1 MKGKRA
7 LAILGIFLSLFTM
20 FYVSAEEIT
29 YQNVITDDTTIE
41 EDFEILGMEIEDYYI
56 PKSYDYDKWYVIAMS
71 EAYIDK
77 EIQTYFYLYNPAGL
91 VVIPPLR
98 INYSISEGEVLKTDL
113 TILEYDAE
121 HGYLKANGFKYSYRE
136 SCTIGISSILSEYE
150 EDDPINSGEVIK
162 TYREDSSD
170 FKASLTHSLLNES
183 FGIELNF
190 NSTLVIDTVEVVAIE
205 VKKDDNFINNWNSF
219 WSVED
224 TSMYV
229 YFYNFNFPDYIKYDS
244 VEYAK
249 FQYDYVNYHEVI
261 YLDSLD
267 FTPSTDYADYNIKE
281 IVSRETVIQE
291 YNNDSRTLRVNKHS
305 QELTFPTFYLGN
317 RIEDNQFGTLKVSGE
332 LDSFNYDCSILL
344 DSTYRYSER
353 KYGYPKPM
361 HRVPYD
367 DVYYTGLDEI
377 ELLELWYK
385 HDKVIYKC
393 QIVGPTIDDED
404 IQNGT
409 AQSPERELS
418 WIEKLLIKIADFIL
432 NLFQM
437 NPNLVPNWGKYIIGG
452 AVFIV
457 GFIVALVILVLSIPG
472 LGKVII
478 KGLGIFGTGI
488 WFVVS
493 LPFRLIGKLFKR
505 E

>member
-121 HGYLKANGFKYSYRE
+121 HGYLKANRFKYSYRE
-136 SCTIGISSILSEYE
+136 SCTIAISSILSEYE

-190 NSTLVIDTVEVVAIE
+190 NSTLVIEDYHVVRVSITQ
-205 VKKDDNFINNWNSF
+205 DDNFINNWNTF
-219 WSVED
+219 WGGKEISLD
-224 TSMYV
+224 L
-229 YFYNFNFPDYIKYDS
+229 YFYNFNFPERIKYDS

-249 FQYDYVNYHEVI
+249 FQYDYLTYYEEV
-261 YLDSLD
+261 YQFSG
-267 FTPSTDYADYNIKE
+267 FGNNKKE
-281 IVSRETVIQE
+281 LRSEELVVSE
-291 YNNDSRTLRVNKHS
+291 YTNDSKTLRVNDRS
-305 QELTFPTFYLGN
+305 QEMTFPTFYLGN
-317 RIEDNQFGTLKVSGE
+317 RFDDGQFDLKNKILLSGE
-332 LDSFNYDCSILL
+332 EEYFDCDCSVLL
-344 DSTYRYSER
+344 DSTYRDTIRISGEVMGVGCEVGQ
-353 KYGYPKPM
+353 KLN
-361 HRVPYD
+361 
-367 DVYYTGLDEI
+367 YTVLDQI
-377 ELLELWYK
+377 ELLELHYK
-385 HDKVIYKC
+385 NNGILYKC
-393 QIVGPTIDDED
+393 QVVVPPVDDDD
-404 IQNGT
+404 ILDIIIGNDK
-409 AQSPERELS
+409 S

-457 GFIVALVILVLSIPG
+457 ALVILIISIPG

-478 KGLGIFGTGI
+478 KGLGILGTGI

>member
-20 FYVSAEEIT
+20 LYVSAEEIT

-41 EDFEILGMEIEDYYI
+41 EDFEILGMEVEDYYI
-56 PKSYDYDKWYVIAMS
+56 PQSYDYDKWYVIAMS

-98 INYSISEGEVLKTDL
+98 INYSISEGETSKTDL
-113 TILEYDAE
+113 TILEYDGE
-121 HGYLKANGFKYSYRE
+121 HGYLKANGFRYSYRE
-136 SCTIGISSILSEYE
+136 SCTIAISSILSEYE

-190 NSTLVIDTVEVVAIE
+190 NSTLVIEDYHVVRVSITQ
-205 VKKDDNFINNWNSF
+205 DDNFINNWNTF
-219 WSVED
+219 WGGKEISLD
-224 TSMYV
+224 L
-229 YFYNFNFPDYIKYDS
+229 YFYNFNFPERIKYDS

-249 FQYDYVNYHEVI
+249 FQYDYLTYYEEV
-261 YLDSLD
+261 YQFSG
-267 FTPSTDYADYNIKE
+267 FGNNKKE
-281 IVSRETVIQE
+281 LRSEELVVSE
-291 YNNDSRTLRVNKHS
+291 YTNDSKTLRVNDRS
-305 QELTFPTFYLGN
+305 QEMTFPTFYLGN
-317 RIEDNQFGTLKVSGE
+317 RFDDGQFDLKNKILLSGE
-332 LDSFNYDCSILL
+332 EEYFDCDCSVLL
-344 DSTYRYSER
+344 DSTYRDTIRISGEVMGVGCEVGQ
-353 KYGYPKPM
+353 KLN
-361 HRVPYD
+361 
-367 DVYYTGLDEI
+367 YTVLDQI
-377 ELLELWYK
+377 ELLELHYK
-385 HDKVIYKC
+385 NNGILYKC
-393 QIVGPTIDDED
+393 QVVVPPVDDDD
-404 IQNGT
+404 ILDIIIGNDK
-409 AQSPERELS
+409 S

-432 NLFQM
+432 NLFQI
-437 NPNLVPNWGKYIIGG
+437 NPNLVPTWGKYIIGG
-452 AVFIV
+452 AVLIV
-457 GFIVALVILVLSIPG
+457 GFIVALVILIISIPG

-478 KGLGIFGTGI
+478 KGLGILGTGI

>member
-20 FYVSAEEIT
+20 LYVSAEEIT

-98 INYSISEGEVLKTDL
+98 INYSISEGQTLQTDL
-113 TILEYDAE
+113 TILEYDAG

-190 NSTLVIDTVEVVAIE
+190 NSTLVIEDYHVVRVSITQ
-205 VKKDDNFINNWNSF
+205 DDNFINNWNTF
-219 WSVED
+219 WGGKEISLD
-224 TSMYV
+224 L
-229 YFYNFNFPDYIKYDS
+229 YFYNFNFPERIKYDS

-249 FQYDYVNYHEVI
+249 FQYDYLTYYEEV
-261 YLDSLD
+261 YQFSGFGD
-267 FTPSTDYADYNIKE
+267 NKKE
-281 IVSRETVIQE
+281 LRNEELVISE
-291 YNNDSRTLRVNKHS
+291 YTNDSKTLRVNDRS
-305 QELTFPTFYLGN
+305 QEMTFPTFYLGN
-317 RIEDNQFGTLKVSGE
+317 RFDDGQFDLKNKILLSGE
-332 LDSFNYDCSILL
+332 EEYFDCDCSVLL
-344 DSTYRYSER
+344 DSTYRDTIRISGQVMGVGCEVGQ
-353 KYGYPKPM
+353 KLN
-361 HRVPYD
+361 
-367 DVYYTGLDEI
+367 YTVLDQI
-377 ELLELWYK
+377 ELLELHYK
-385 HDKVIYKC
+385 NDGILYKC
-393 QIVGPTIDDED
+393 QVVVPPVDDDD
-404 IQNGT
+404 ILDIIIGNDT
-409 AQSPERELS
+409 S

-452 AVFIV
+452 AVL
-457 GFIVALVILVLSIPG
+457 IVALVILVISIPG

-478 KGLGIFGTGI
+478 KGLGILGTGI

>member
-1 MKGKRA
+1 MKIKRA

-20 FYVSAEEIT
+20 LYVSAEEIT

-56 PKSYDYDKWYVIAMS
+56 PESYDYDKWYVIAMS

-190 NSTLVIDTVEVVAIE
+190 NSTLVIDEFFPCRIE
-205 VKKDDNFINNWNSF
+205 IVPDNSF
-219 WSVED
+219 SSIWLDFWDITEKNL
-224 TSMYV
+224 YLH
-229 YFYNFNFPDYIKYDS
+229 FYNFNFPDHIQPDS
-244 VEYAK
+244 IEYAK
-249 FQYDYVNYHEVI
+249 FEYDYCHYRDDYIVQPNMTVKHERQEI
-261 YLDSLD
+261 SREHL
-267 FTPSTDYADYNIKE
+267 IKE
-281 IVSRETVIQE
+281 YLPGTKTFKS
-291 YNNDSRTLRVNKHS
+291 NNAS
-305 QELTFPTFYLGN
+305 QELAFQVFVLGN
-317 RIEDNQFGTLKVSGE
+317 RIEKGEFGYIEEFTAEQKKAF
-332 LDSFNYDCSILL
+332 DYDCSILL
-344 DSTYRYSER
+344 DSTIQTQDFKVTAQTDHNFELENIQ
-353 KYGYPKPM
+353 M
-361 HRVPYD
+361 
-367 DVYYTGLDEI
+367 I
-377 ELLELWYK
+377 ELHYK
-385 HDKVIYKC
+385 KNGILYKC
-393 QIVGPTIDDED
+393 QVVVPPADEED
-404 IQNGT
+404 LGK
-409 AQSPERELS
+409 PEAEKNWLQ
-418 WIEKLLIKIADFIL
+418 KLLIMIADFIL
-432 NLFQM
+432 NCLQISVKI
-437 NPNLVPNWGKYIIGG
+437 VPDWGKYIIG
-452 AVFIV
+452 AVPLILGFFVVLFLLPYLILFIPRV
-457 GFIVALVILVLSIPG
+457 GEKIKEILILIGTGIKEFFIIL
-472 LGKVII
+472 
-478 KGLGIFGTGI
+478 GTGI
-488 WFVVS
+488 WFVVC
-493 LPFRLIGKLFKR
+493 LPVNLIKLIFRKK

>member
-7 LAILGIFLSLFTM
+7 LAILGIFLSLFTLVC
-20 FYVSAEEIT
+20 VSAEEIT

-56 PKSYDYDKWYVIAMS
+56 PQSYDYDKWYVIAMS

-98 INYSISEGEVLKTDL
+98 INYSISEGETLKTDL
-113 TILEYDAE
+113 TILEYDGE

-136 SCTIGISSILSEYE
+136 SCTIAISSILSEYE

-190 NSTLVIDTVEVVAIE
+190 NSTLVIEDYHVVRVSITQ
-205 VKKDDNFINNWNSF
+205 DDNFINNWNTF
-219 WSVED
+219 WGGKEISLD
-224 TSMYV
+224 L
-229 YFYNFNFPDYIKYDS
+229 YFYNFNFPERIKYDS

-249 FQYDYVNYHEVI
+249 FQYDYLTYYEEV
-261 YLDSLD
+261 YQFSG
-267 FTPSTDYADYNIKE
+267 FGNNKKE
-281 IVSRETVIQE
+281 LRSEELVVSE
-291 YNNDSRTLRVNKHS
+291 YTNDSKTLRVNDRS
-305 QELTFPTFYLGN
+305 QEMTFPTFYLGN
-317 RIEDNQFGTLKVSGE
+317 RFDDGQFDLKNKILLSGE
-332 LDSFNYDCSILL
+332 EEYFDCDCSVLL
-344 DSTYRYSER
+344 DSTYRDTIRISGEVMGVGCEVGQ
-353 KYGYPKPM
+353 KLN
-361 HRVPYD
+361 
-367 DVYYTGLDEI
+367 YTVLDQI
-377 ELLELWYK
+377 ELLELHYK
-385 HDKVIYKC
+385 NNGILYKC
-393 QIVGPTIDDED
+393 QVVVPPVDDDD
-404 IQNGT
+404 ILDIIIGNDI
-409 AQSPERELS
+409 S

-457 GFIVALVILVLSIPG
+457 GFIVALVILIISIPG

-478 KGLGIFGTGI
+478 KGLGILGTGI

>member
-20 FYVSAEEIT
+20 LYVSAEEIT

-98 INYSISEGEVLKTDL
+98 INYSISEGETLKTDL
-113 TILEYDAE
+113 TILEYDGE

-136 SCTIGISSILSEYE
+136 SCTIAISSILSEYE

-190 NSTLVIDTVEVVAIE
+190 NSTLVIEDYHVVRVSITQ
-205 VKKDDNFINNWNSF
+205 DDNFINNWNTF
-219 WSVED
+219 WGGKEISLD
-224 TSMYV
+224 L
-229 YFYNFNFPDYIKYDS
+229 YFYNFNFPERIKYDS

-249 FQYDYVNYHEVI
+249 FQYDYLTYYEEV
-261 YLDSLD
+261 YQFSG
-267 FTPSTDYADYNIKE
+267 FGNNKKE
-281 IVSRETVIQE
+281 LRSEELVVSE
-291 YNNDSRTLRVNKHS
+291 YTNDSKTLRVNDRS
-305 QELTFPTFYLGN
+305 QEMTFPTFYLGN
-317 RIEDNQFGTLKVSGE
+317 RFDDGQFDLKNKILLSGE
-332 LDSFNYDCSILL
+332 EEYFDCDCSVLL
-344 DSTYRYSER
+344 DSTYRDTIRISGEVMGVGCEVGQ
-353 KYGYPKPM
+353 KLN
-361 HRVPYD
+361 
-367 DVYYTGLDEI
+367 YTVLDQI
-377 ELLELWYK
+377 ELLELHYK
-385 HDKVIYKC
+385 NNGILYKC
-393 QIVGPTIDDED
+393 QVVVPPVDDDD
-404 IQNGT
+404 ILDIIIGNDI
-409 AQSPERELS
+409 S

-457 GFIVALVILVLSIPG
+457 GFIVALVILIISIPG

-478 KGLGIFGTGI
+478 KGLGILGTGI

>member
-20 FYVSAEEIT
+20 LYVSAEEIT

-98 INYSISEGEVLKTDL
+98 INYSISEGQTLQTDL

-190 NSTLVIDTVEVVAIE
+190 NSTLVIEDYHVVRVSITQ
-205 VKKDDNFINNWNSF
+205 DDNFINNWNTF
-219 WSVED
+219 WGGKEISLD
-224 TSMYV
+224 L
-229 YFYNFNFPDYIKYDS
+229 YFYNFNFPERIKYDS

-249 FQYDYVNYHEVI
+249 FQYDYLTYYEEV
-261 YLDSLD
+261 YQFSG
-267 FTPSTDYADYNIKE
+267 FGNNKKE
-281 IVSRETVIQE
+281 LRSEELVVSE
-291 YNNDSRTLRVNKHS
+291 YTNDSKTLRVNDRS
-305 QELTFPTFYLGN
+305 QEMTFPTFYLGN
-317 RIEDNQFGTLKVSGE
+317 RFDDGQFDLKNKILLSGE
-332 LDSFNYDCSILL
+332 EEYFDCDCSVLL
-344 DSTYRYSER
+344 DSTYRDTIRISGQVMGVGCEVGQ
-353 KYGYPKPM
+353 KLN
-361 HRVPYD
+361 
-367 DVYYTGLDEI
+367 YTVLDQI
-377 ELLELWYK
+377 ELLELHYK
-385 HDKVIYKC
+385 NDGILYKC
-393 QIVGPTIDDED
+393 QVVVPPVDDDD
-404 IQNGT
+404 ILDIIIGNDK
-409 AQSPERELS
+409 S

-457 GFIVALVILVLSIPG
+457 ALVILIISIPG

-478 KGLGIFGTGI
+478 KGLGILGTGI

>member
-20 FYVSAEEIT
+20 LYVSAEEIT

-91 VVIPPLR
+91 IVIPPLR
-98 INYSISEGEVLKTDL
+98 INYSISEGETSKADL

-121 HGYLKANGFKYSYRE
+121 HGYLKANGFRYSYQE
-136 SCTIGISSILSEYE
+136 SCTIAISSILSEYE

-190 NSTLVIDTVEVVAIE
+190 NSTLVIENPTVVKQKINPESSGWNTMDSIVQSSMLWGGEIDTC
-205 VKKDDNFINNWNSF
+205 DLR
-219 WSVED
+219 
-224 TSMYV
+224 
-229 YFYNFNFPDYIKYDS
+229 FYNFNFPDHIQPDS
-244 VEYAK
+244 IEYAK
-249 FQYDYVNYHEVI
+249 FKYDMVNYHKKRNGEIEVLSKSMDI
-261 YLDSLD
+261 EHEFLPGSYEVKSGLFS
-267 FTPSTDYADYNIKE
+267 STLE
-281 IVSRETVIQE
+281 FQ
-291 YNNDSRTLRVNKHS
+291 
-305 QELTFPTFYLGN
+305 TFVLGN
-317 RIEDNQFGTLKVSGE
+317 RIEKGEFGYIDFSEENIKNF
-332 LDSFNYDCSILL
+332 DYDCSILL
-344 DSTYRYSER
+344 EVLPIETKYHRHLNNLSIWVTETEQWYSEIDNIQFLELNY
-353 KYGYPKPM
+353 KK
-361 HRVPYD
+361 D
-367 DVYYTGLDEI
+367 DVIYQC
-377 ELLELWYK
+377 
-385 HDKVIYKC
+385 KV
-393 QIVGPTIDDED
+393 VSPTIPKED
-404 IQNGT
+404 FEDGGGT
-409 AQSPERELS
+409 AGSRELS
-418 WIEKLLIKIADFIL
+418 WIEKLLIKIADFVL

-437 NPNLVPNWGKYIIGG
+437 NPNLVPTWGKYIIGG
-452 AVFIV
+452 AVLIV
-457 GFIVALVILVLSIPG
+457 GFIVALVILIISIPG

-478 KGLGIFGTGI
+478 KGLGILGTGI

>member
-20 FYVSAEEIT
+20 LYVSAEEIT

-98 INYSISEGEVLKTDL
+98 INYSISEGQTLQTDL
-113 TILEYDAE
+113 TILEYDAG

-190 NSTLVIDTVEVVAIE
+190 NSTLVIEDYHVVRVSITQ
-205 VKKDDNFINNWNSF
+205 DDNFINNWNTF
-219 WSVED
+219 WGGKEISLD
-224 TSMYV
+224 L
-229 YFYNFNFPDYIKYDS
+229 YFYNFNFPERIKYDS

-249 FQYDYVNYHEVI
+249 FQYDYLTYYEEV
-261 YLDSLD
+261 YQFSGFGD
-267 FTPSTDYADYNIKE
+267 NKKE
-281 IVSRETVIQE
+281 LRNEELVISE
-291 YNNDSRTLRVNKHS
+291 YTNDSKTLRVNDRS
-305 QELTFPTFYLGN
+305 QEMTFPTFYLGN
-317 RIEDNQFGTLKVSGE
+317 RFDDGQFDLKNKILLSGE
-332 LDSFNYDCSILL
+332 EEYFDCDCSVLL
-344 DSTYRYSER
+344 DSTYRDTIRISGQVMGVGCEVGQ
-353 KYGYPKPM
+353 KLN
-361 HRVPYD
+361 
-367 DVYYTGLDEI
+367 YTVLDQI
-377 ELLELWYK
+377 ELLELHYK
-385 HDKVIYKC
+385 NDGILYKC
-393 QIVGPTIDDED
+393 QVVVPPVDDDD
-404 IQNGT
+404 ILDIIIGNDT
-409 AQSPERELS
+409 S

-452 AVFIV
+452 AVL
-457 GFIVALVILVLSIPG
+457 IVALVILVISIPG
-472 LGKVII
+472 LGKAII
-478 KGLGIFGTGI
+478 KGLGILGTGI